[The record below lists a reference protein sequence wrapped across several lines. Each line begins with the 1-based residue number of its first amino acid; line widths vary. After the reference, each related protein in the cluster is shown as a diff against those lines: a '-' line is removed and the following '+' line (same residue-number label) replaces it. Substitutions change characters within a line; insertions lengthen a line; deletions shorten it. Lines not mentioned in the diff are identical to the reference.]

1 MAKERSRQ
9 RTTKGQKKRP
19 VTAEEAERMFQLW
32 CRIRQTQGFTG
43 VAKVFK
49 RSITTVRRVARAGE
63 WEGRYKRVQEEVRRK
78 SEKKIARDE
87 ISNLH
92 LATQVKGATFCQLFK
107 EDAKGIKTLA
117 QTPTVRDFIA
127 VAEFEQKLRDRFPDD
142 GTDQVTQLTKD
153 KIEQALRV
161 FANFAGKK
169 MWEALGHFIVDN
181 DIRPDEPP
189 ARADSSN
196 AAAVTT
202 EKERTRGPKKRATAT
217 AA

>member
-1 MAKERSRQ
+1 MAKERTTQ
-9 RTTKGQKKRP
+9 RTTKGRKKRP
-19 VTAEEAERMFQLW
+19 VTAEEAERMFRLW
-32 CRIRQTQGFTG
+32 CRIRQSQGFTG

-49 RSITTVRRVARAGE
+49 RSVTTVRRVARAGK
-63 WEGRYKRVQEEVRRK
+63 WEDGYKRVQEEVRRK
-78 SEKKIARDE
+78 SEKKIARE
-87 ISNLH
+87 EVSNLQ

-107 EDAKGIKTLA
+107 ADAKGKKTLA

-153 KIEQALRV
+153 KIEQALGV
-161 FANFAGKK
+161 FANFAGKN

-189 ARADSSN
+189 ARGDSNN
-196 AAAVTT
+196 AAAITT
-202 EKERTRGPKKRATAT
+202 EKEQTRGSKKRAAASTA
-217 AA
+217 